1 MEGGKGE
8 GEREGREREGRGR
21 EREGRGREGGGRG
34 RERGGREE
42 KGGREGERRGREE
55 GGRKEGERG
64 GRKGE
69 RKEGEKGRI
78 YSLSSLNAGCGIMG
92 PTGATD
98 MEGAT
103 EDATEATT
111 EGAERMF
118 AIPSLVLLVALLS
131 TLH

>member
-1 MEGGKGE
+1 MGRRERQGGEREGGKG
-8 GEREGREREGRGR
+8 GEREGG
-21 EREGRGREGGGRG
+21 
-34 RERGGREE
+34 
-42 KGGREGERRGREE
+42 KGG
-55 GGRKEGERG
+55 
-64 GRKGE
+64 
-69 RKEGEKGRI
+69 I
-78 YSLSSLNAGCGIMG
+78 YSLFCLNAACGIMG

-98 MEGAT
+98 MEGATDVEEAT